1 MYPECS
7 TFWVQASDATS
18 FNKSYREIAQ
28 TLGIPGLEDD
38 KADVKH
44 LVSTALVNLPS
55 PWLLVIDN
63 ADDYEVLLN
72 SNDTNGAAALITYLP
87 NRGNGAVLFT
97 TRDKKAAG
105 KFAEANVI
113 RIKKM
118 NRCEATELFKNSV
131 QEQSQSL
138 LDNAVSITE
147 LLDLLLDLPLAIKQA
162 AAFIN
167 ENSTPISEYILFYKR
182 GEQEI
187 IEVLSED
194 FEDRGRYKNQKNPIA
209 TTWLISFTQMKRHN
223 ALAAEYLSYI
233 GVILREDIHISL
245 LPPEDSLL
253 KRGKAIGTL
262 IAYSFLTPRKEE
274 QSYDVHRL
282 VHLATRS
289 WLSRDNE
296 LSIWEDRALHRL
308 VEVLPE
314 DGRLINR
321 EMWTRYLPHAIH
333 LANAIKISKKNE
345 MVTMALLHRLGDCQ
359 LDIGQYGEAEKIH
372 RRALDL
378 RERVIGKEHEDT
390 LVSRN
395 EIGLSLQYQGKY
407 PEAEK
412 IYREILTLNEKL
424 LVQKDLDTLVTR
436 HNLGA
441 VLNSQGKYAESKKM
455 VEETLLLEEA
465 ILGKDNP
472 GTLASKFLLG
482 SVLQA
487 QGKLVEAEKIFNEV
501 LMARKDIFGNKY
513 PDTLISMNSLANTY
527 HGQGRL
533 KEAEDLH
540 MQVLEIRKRMLGQE
554 HPDTLSSMNNIAD
567 TYNSQ
572 GRWNKAEDLHK
583 QVLEVRERV
592 LGQEHPDTLGSM
604 NNLAETYN
612 SQGRWKEA
620 EDLHKQVLEIQER
633 VLGQEH
639 PDTLRSMNNLAET
652 YKSQARWK
660 EAEDLHIQVLEVR
673 ERVLG
678 QKHPAT
684 LTSMNNLADTYNSQ
698 GRWKKAED
706 LHIQV
711 LEVQERVLGQEH
723 PATLTSMNNLAWTY
737 KDQGQDTKA
746 LSLMSTCVEISTRIL
761 GATHPRTLA
770 GADAY
775 KAWKEEQTG
784 LSSEVAGSE

>member
-7 TFWVQASDATS
+7 TFWVQASDATT

-28 TLGIPGLEDD
+28 TLGILGLEDD
-38 KADVKH
+38 KADVKER
-44 LVSTALVNLPS
+44 VSKALVNLPS

-72 SNDTNGAAALITYLP
+72 SNGTNGAAALITYLP

-167 ENSTPISEYILFYKR
+167 ENSTPISKYILFYKR

-209 TTWLISFTQMKRHN
+209 TTWLISFTQIKRHD

-289 WLSRDNE
+289 WLRRDNQ
-296 LSIWEDRALHRL
+296 LPKWEDKARHRL
-308 VEVLPE
+308 VEVLPKE
-314 DGRLINR
+314 NRHINR

-333 LANAIKISKKNE
+333 LADTIKTCEKNQI
-345 MVTMALLHRLGDCQ
+345 VTIALLNSLGRCQ

-378 RERVIGKEHEDT
+378 RERVLGKEHVDT
-390 LVSRN
+390 LMSRN
-395 EIGLSLQYQGKY
+395 AIGASLYYQGKY

-412 IYREILTLNEKL
+412 ISREELTLHEKL
-424 LVQKDLDTLVTR
+424 LGQEDPRTLATR

-441 VLNSQGKYAESKKM
+441 VLNNQGKYAESKKM
-455 VEETLLLEEA
+455 LEETVLLEEA
-465 ILGKDNP
+465 ILGKENP
-472 GTLASKFLLG
+472 ATLASKFLLG
-482 SVLQA
+482 SILQN

-501 LMARKDIFGNKY
+501 LMARKDIFGKEN
-513 PDTLISMNSLANTY
+513 PDTLSSINNLADTY
-527 HGQGRL
+527 NIQGRW

-540 MQVLEIRKRMLGQE
+540 IQVLEIQERVLGQE
-554 HPDTLSSMNNIAD
+554 HPDTLISMNNLAD

-572 GRWNKAEDLHK
+572 GRWKEAENLNK

-592 LGQEHPDTLGSM
+592 LGQEHPDTLISM
-604 NNLAETYN
+604 NNLAY
-612 SQGRWKEA
+612 
-620 EDLHKQVLEIQER
+620 
-633 VLGQEH
+633 
-639 PDTLRSMNNLAET
+639 T
-652 YKSQARWK
+652 YKYQ
-660 EAEDLHIQVLEVR
+660 D
-673 ERVLG
+673 
-678 QKHPAT
+678 
-684 LTSMNNLADTYNSQ
+684 
-698 GRWKKAED
+698 
-706 LHIQV
+706 
-711 LEVQERVLGQEH
+711 
-723 PATLTSMNNLAWTY
+723 
-737 KDQGQDTKA
+737 QDTEA

-761 GATHPRTLA
+761 GATNPHTLNSA
-770 GADAY
+770 KAY
-775 KAWKEEQTG
+775 NAWKEEQT
-784 LSSEVAGSE
+784 LSSSEVAGGE